1 MNIRNSV
8 QTLLHEHCFIDGE
21 WVAADSGATIA
32 VKNPATG
39 AKIAQV
45 PNTGKAETQ
54 RAIAAAEQALP
65 LWCKKTAGERSAIL
79 KRWHGLLMQHQD
91 ALGELITLEQ
101 GKPLAEAKGEI
112 AYAASYIEWY
122 AEEAKRVYGE
132 TIPGAQENQRITVT
146 REPVGVCV
154 AITPWNFP
162 AAMITRKVA
171 PALAVGCTI
180 VVKPASETPLT
191 ALAIAALAAEAGVP
205 NGVFSVVTGSAKA
218 IGEAFTSSEIVRKLS
233 FTGSTAVGAKLMAA
247 CAPTVKKVSLELGG
261 NAPFLVFDDADV
273 NAAVQGLIDSKFRNA
288 GQTCVCAN
296 RVYVQRGVYQEFSEK
311 LVAKVAALKVGNGLD
326 EGVQIGPLISAAAVA
341 KVEEHIADAIQHGA
355 QIAFGGE
362 RHKLGG
368 TWFTPTVLIDGSQT
382 MRCTRE
388 ETFGPMALLIPF
400 AEESEAIEYANATE
414 FGLAAY
420 FYAQNVSRIRRV
432 AEGISAGIVGV
443 NTGLISNA
451 TAPFGGVKSSGI
463 GREGGHQ
470 GLDEYCELKYTCIQA

>member
-8 QTLLHEHCFIDGE
+8 QTLLHEHCFINGE

-45 PNTGKAETQ
+45 PNAGKAETQ
-54 RAIAAAEQALP
+54 RAIRAAEQALP

-132 TIPGAQENQRITVT
+132 TIPGAQENQRIIVT

-368 TWFTPTVLIDGSQT
+368 TWFTPTVLIDGSQK